1 MQALLHQLGRP
12 IHPAR
17 QGKVTYQSEQSL
29 SVPCVTC
36 TLLQIPA
43 SHKVEPKGIEYIKFT
58 GSAQDE
64 KALHEWIGT
73 QSLPLKFSDGPFDMK
88 AVGIRTATGT
98 VELT

>member
-1 MQALLHQLGRP
+1 MSRM
-12 IHPAR
+12 
-17 QGKVTYQSEQSL
+17 
-29 SVPCVTC
+29 
-36 TLLQIPA
+36 LLQIPA

-64 KALHEWIGT
+64 KAMTDWIGT

-88 AVGIRTATGT
+88 AVGIKTATGT